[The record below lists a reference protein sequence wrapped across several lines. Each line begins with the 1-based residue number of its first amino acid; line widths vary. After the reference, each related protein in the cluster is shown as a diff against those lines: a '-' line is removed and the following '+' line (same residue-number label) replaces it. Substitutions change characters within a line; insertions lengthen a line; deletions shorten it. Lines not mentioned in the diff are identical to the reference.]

1 MDIMK
6 IESKFMTSMIS
17 KVIKRIIKK
26 KLGYQ
31 VDIQLNSLNVNIE
44 GDTAHVHLDVDADM
58 KTADLKDLMKGE
70 D

>member
-1 MDIMK
+1 MDIMN
-6 IESKFMTSMIS
+6 IESKFMTNMVS

-31 VDIQLNSLNVNIE
+31 VDIQLNALNVNIE